1 MTSERAIPHLRDI
14 FGLNQQY
21 DAKSYDDV
29 DDKTKKTAKKKKDDY
44 RSYTNGDV
52 KTLERHL
59 SMKKTIRKKIM
70 RDLQQAFVE
79 DPNEFKVENTSPEKL
94 KAELS
99 AEAVKIEKNVRKN
112 DPTFL
117 DMLRGETRGEEARE
131 EQPQQEKTSFW
142 RRLTMKNKNKR

>member
-21 DAKSYDDV
+21 EAKQTYDEH
-29 DDKTKKTAKKKKDDY
+29 DDKTKKPRKKKEDY
-44 RSYTNGDV
+44 RTYTNGDV

-99 AEAVKIEKNVRKN
+99 AEAVKIEKNVKKN

-117 DMLRGETRGEEARE
+117 DMLRGDTREETRE
-131 EQPQQEKTSFW
+131 EQPTAEKSSFW

>member
-21 DAKSYDDV
+21 EAKFED
-29 DDKTKKTAKKKKDDY
+29 DDKTKKSSKKKKDDY
-44 RSYTNGDV
+44 RTYANGDV

-99 AEAVKIEKNVRKN
+99 AEAVKIEKNVKKN

-117 DMLRGETRGEEARE
+117 DMLRGETREETRE
-131 EQPQQEKTSFW
+131 EQPPTEKTSFW
-142 RRLTMKNKNKR
+142 RRLTLKNKNKR